1 MPHWPAAIACALL
14 LLAVLPGTTLGHAEL
29 VETSPQDGA
38 VIAETPVEVTA
49 TFSEPLV
56 VESSAITLRTASG
69 DAVAEGTASGREP
82 EILRV
87 APPPTLA
94 PGEYEVRWVAASDD
108 GHIERGSFTFT
119 IATPSPSPS
128 PPPASP
134 SPPPSPSE
142 AASPSAAASPS
153 PSAAPV
159 PPDSAA
165 ASAAGPIVAALVLLA
180 LIGLWLMRR
189 RRP

>member
-1 MPHWPAAIACALL
+1 MPRRRSAALACALL
-14 LLAVLPGTTLGHAEL
+14 LLLVLPGTALGHAEL

-38 VIAETPVEVTA
+38 VLDETPAEVTA
-49 TFSEPLV
+49 TFSEPIV

-69 DAVAEGTASGREP
+69 EAVAEGTASGREP

-94 PGEYEVRWVAASDD
+94 PGAYEVRWVAASDD

-119 IATPSPSPS
+119 IAAPSPSPS
-128 PPPASP
+128 PSPSASP
-134 SPPPSPSE
+134 SP
-142 AASPSAAASPS
+142 SPSAAATPSAVASPS

-165 ASAAGPIVAALVLLA
+165 ASAAGPIIAALVALA
-180 LIGLWLMRR
+180 ILGLWLMRR